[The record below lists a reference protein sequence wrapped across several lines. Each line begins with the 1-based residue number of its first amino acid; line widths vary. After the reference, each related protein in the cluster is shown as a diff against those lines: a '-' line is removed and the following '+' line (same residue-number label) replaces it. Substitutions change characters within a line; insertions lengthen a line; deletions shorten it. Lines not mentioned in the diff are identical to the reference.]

1 MAEDATDRVE
11 ESGYTVFWNEVPEP
25 GHHFVQDFLPTILL
39 ILGFLSVLAL
49 VLSGFLVINVISAI
63 LTQQTRQIGVMK
75 AIGAQTGQITG
86 LYMRM
91 VVAFGLTALLIAIP
105 LGVLGANVFARFI
118 AGQLNFDL
126 VGIKMPTQVLAIQIL
141 VGLLAPIL
149 AALYPILHSAQMT
162 VYEAIQDQGLGGDV
176 QDGSHLGSVLQRLQ
190 GRLPLSRPLRL
201 SLRNTFR
208 RRGRLVRTLIPLIL
222 GGAIFM
228 SVLTVRASLF
238 RTLEDTLVSQGFDV
252 QLKFDRA
259 YRIERIEAQAAEIDH
274 IDKLE
279 SWTVREGIPIHP
291 GEREGK
297 SVRVY
302 AVPPDTRL
310 LEPEIEAGRW
320 LQPGDANAIVISSG
334 LLFDEKALGLGETIT
349 LRIDDEETDWE
360 VVGINRVFQPAI
372 APSVVYVSQDYYW
385 RELGG
390 YDHTDTVRVLTTRHD
405 PATHAAVVAALE
417 ERLGAGDIEVVST
430 RNATEDRNIFTERF
444 NILTVIL
451 MLMAFLLATV
461 GSLGLLGAMSI
472 NVLERRREIGVMR
485 AIGASN
491 QVILRIFMVE
501 GILIGLL
508 SWVGG
513 VAVSQLMGRL
523 ISRQVGIT
531 FARLPLTFVY
541 DLRAPL
547 LWLLIMLVIAT
558 LSSLAPARNAV
569 NVSVRE
575 TLDYE

>member
-1 MAEDATDRVE
+1 M
-11 ESGYTVFWNEVPEP
+11 
-25 GHHFVQDFLPTILL
+25 
-39 ILGFLSVLAL
+39 
-49 VLSGFLVINVISAI
+49 
-63 LTQQTRQIGVMK
+63 
-75 AIGAQTGQITG
+75 
-86 LYMRM
+86 
-91 VVAFGLTALLIAIP
+91 
-105 LGVLGANVFARFI
+105 
-118 AGQLNFDL
+118 
-126 VGIKMPTQVLAIQIL
+126 
-141 VGLLAPIL
+141 
-149 AALYPILHSAQMT
+149 
-162 VYEAIQDQGLGGDV
+162 
-176 QDGSHLGSVLQRLQ
+176 
-190 GRLPLSRPLRL
+190 
-201 SLRNTFR
+201 
-208 RRGRLVRTLIPLIL
+208 
-222 GGAIFM
+222 
-228 SVLTVRASLF
+228 
-238 RTLEDTLVSQGFDV
+238 
-252 QLKFDRA
+252 
-259 YRIERIEAQAAEIDH
+259 
-274 IDKLE
+274 
-279 SWTVREGIPIHP
+279 
-291 GEREGK
+291 
-297 SVRVY
+297 
-302 AVPPDTRL
+302 
-310 LEPEIEAGRW
+310 
-320 LQPGDANAIVISSG
+320 ISSG
-334 LLFDEKALGLGETIT
+334 LLFDGKALGLGETIT